1 METKA
6 RQAGRRS
13 NAVPASAYIESG
25 ATIRPMRALLLHL
38 NQPEPSRY
46 GRERIAQHADTSMRV
61 IQLGLGA
68 IGHLL
73 ARSAVHVEDESI
85 PSECMESLGMLMAEL
100 SDMAA
105 VCYQIS
111 SEARGAAG
119 GEALLQEPRK

>member
-6 RQAGRRS
+6 RQGGRRS
-13 NAVPASAYIESG
+13 QVISTSAYVDTQSS
-25 ATIRPMRALLLHL
+25 ARPMRALLFHL
-38 NQPEPSRY
+38 NQPEPSPY
-46 GRERIAQHADTSMRV
+46 GRERIAQHAETSMRV

-73 ARSAVHVEDESI
+73 ARSSVHVEDESI

-105 VCYQIS
+105 ICYQLS
-111 SEARGAAG
+111 SEARGAARS
-119 GEALLQEPRK
+119 ESLLQEPRK

>member
-6 RQAGRRS
+6 RQPRRRS
-13 NAVPASAYIESG
+13 QTAHASAYAESG
-25 ATIRPMRALLLHL
+25 STARPMRALMLLL
-38 NQPEPSRY
+38 NQPEPSAY

-85 PSECMESLGMLMAEL
+85 PSECMESLGTLMAEL
-100 SDMAA
+100 SDLAA
-105 VCYQIS
+105 VCYELS
-111 SEARGAAG
+111 SEARGPVG
-119 GEALLQEPRK
+119 SETVLQEPRK